1 MGHPLLSEREIRKE
15 ESKIA
20 NPIEDGVD
28 SIYLDV
34 ENLQELMMQQP
45 DGRIQIRENTRKVFQ
60 SLSSES
66 VGAWMEETQWT
77 KKRSASV
84 NELKPTY
91 VIEDLQGEE
100 VR

>member
-1 MGHPLLSEREIRKE
+1 MLSEREIRKE